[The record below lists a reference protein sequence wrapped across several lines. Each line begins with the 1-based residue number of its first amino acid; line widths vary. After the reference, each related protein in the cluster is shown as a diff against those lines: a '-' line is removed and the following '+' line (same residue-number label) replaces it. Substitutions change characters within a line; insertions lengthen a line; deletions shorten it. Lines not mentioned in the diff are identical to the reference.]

1 MRKGFTLVELSIVL
15 IIIGLIIGGVMKGK
29 DLINSAEQK
38 KIYNTWVRGWQI
50 AANAYQDKTGAMLGD
65 AIINGGT
72 AATENGVPDN
82 INLSTTTSVQARLR
96 AVGLD
101 IPVGNVATTNGG
113 SYSIK
118 GKYITG
124 NAVAYL
130 YNLAS
135 ATDGGNKPRLYIT
148 AVPTDVAIA
157 FDRLTDGALNST
169 TGAFRQYPDNTSA
182 TGAWPDAKVTTTVNV
197 SLEL

>member
-1 MRKGFTLVELSIVL
+1 
-15 IIIGLIIGGVMKGK
+15 
-29 DLINSAEQK
+29 
-38 KIYNTWVRGWQI
+38 
-50 AANAYQDKTGAMLGD
+50 GAVLGD
-65 AIINGGT
+65 ATANGGT
-72 AATENGVPDN
+72 AATEDGVPDN
-82 INLSTTTSVQARLR
+82 INLSTGVTVQNRLT

-101 IPVGNVATTNGG
+101 VPVGNVATTNGG

-124 NAVAYL
+124 NAIAYL

-157 FDRLTDGALNST
+157 FDRLTDGTLSSSA
-169 TGAFRQYPDNTSA
+169 GAFRQYPDNTSA

-197 SLEL
+197 YLEL